1 MERYREWWKQVAI
14 QLLFLA
20 ITIIMIAPCIYE
32 GKLVA
37 NADWLFHASRVEQI
51 SQNIH
56 NGQLLTFIASS
67 TFHHTGVGSFLFY
80 PYFFLYPWAIFKLFF
95 SPITAFYLWYGLI
108 IFISFMI
115 AFYSMKAYTR
125 KNNDAIIFS
134 IG

>member
-80 PYFFLYPWAIFKLFF
+80 PYFFCILGLFLNCF
-95 SPITAFYLWYGLI
+95 LVQLQLFIYG
-108 IFISFMI
+108 M
-115 AFYSMKAYTR
+115 
-125 KNNDAIIFS
+125 D
-134 IG
+134 